1 MKILQWAIWGFFGA
15 VIAGIVFVKAGA
27 KGGMSGGQQ
36 SAMIIE
42 SAGTAVS
49 ATASS
54 LEGN

>member
-36 SAMIIE
+36 SAMIIDA
-42 SAGTAVS
+42 AGTAVS